1 MMKPLFTALL
11 SLTLLTGPALAQE
24 AQPETRTGWS
34 VRGSLGYL
42 KGRGVP
48 VGDLELEL
56 AYRFAAWQG
65 RFELGLLYGAY
76 APFSLPELRDIG
88 GPFGLSTLHG
98 LQVRGRFYLL
108 DQGTFALDPYVSIQ
122 AGATTW
128 ADRPNWILPS
138 FGLGL
143 DWYFL
148 PRLALSA
155 GLTVPFWSNQT
166 LSVQMQPELGLKWR
180 F

>member
-1 MMKPLFTALL
+1 MKSLYAALL
-11 SLTLLTGPALAQE
+11 SLSLLTGPALAQE
-24 AQPETRTGWS
+24 TETDAHTGWS
-34 VRGSLGYL
+34 LRGSLGYL

-48 VGDLELEL
+48 VGDLELEV
-56 AYRFAAWQG
+56 AYRFSPWQG

-76 APFSLPELRDIG
+76 IPFSLPELREVG
-88 GPFGLSTLHG
+88 GPFGLSTLQG

-108 DQGTFALDPYVSIQ
+108 DPGTCVLDPYVSVQ
-122 AGATTW
+122 AGVTTW
-128 ADRPNWILPS
+128 LEQPNWILPS

-148 PRLALSA
+148 PRLALTA
-155 GLTVPFWSNQT
+155 GLNVPFWSNTT